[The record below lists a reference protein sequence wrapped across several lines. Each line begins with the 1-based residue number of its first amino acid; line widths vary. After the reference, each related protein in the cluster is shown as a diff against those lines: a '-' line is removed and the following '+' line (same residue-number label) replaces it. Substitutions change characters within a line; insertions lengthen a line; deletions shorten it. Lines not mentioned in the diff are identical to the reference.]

1 MSSTQGATKIPAEAS
16 SAAVRH
22 MRRWEGVAV
31 LVATLA
37 CWSSVP
43 LFVRHLAE
51 YIDHWTNN
59 GWRYGA
65 SALFWLPA
73 VLWALG
79 RGALPR
85 SIWRAALVPA
95 VANTLAQV
103 AFTSAHSYV
112 NPALLTFGLRL
123 QLVAVA
129 LGAYLLFP
137 SERETIRSARY
148 LCGLG
153 LLVAGIAGV
162 LLGGG
167 NLGEGSNALGIALAI
182 AAGMGYGVYGLAVRR
197 FMYGFHPVYAFGV
210 IALYTGSALVVAML
224 AFGRGHGA
232 EVLELGSRELWYLGL
247 SAFLGIAVG
256 HVLYYTAIDR
266 MGVAVTA
273 GVLQLQPFVVGSMAA
288 VLLGETLSAGQWVGG
303 VVAVA
308 GAARVLSAQ
317 KAAERRRARAKA
329 LEEAESAGESSA
341 R

>member
-1 MSSTQGATKIPAEAS
+1 
-16 SAAVRH
+16 
-22 MRRWEGVAV
+22 
-31 LVATLA
+31 
-37 CWSSVP
+37 
-43 LFVRHLAE
+43 
-51 YIDHWTNN
+51 
-59 GWRYGA
+59 
-65 SALFWLPA
+65 
-73 VLWALG
+73 
-79 RGALPR
+79 
-85 SIWRAALVPA
+85 A

-273 GVLQLQPFVVGSMAA
+273 GVLQLQPFVVVTAGVLQLQPFVVGSMAA

-303 VVAVA
+303 VVAVV
-308 GAARVLSAQ
+308 GAALVLSAQ
-317 KAAERRRARAKA
+317 KAAERRRARATT
-329 LEEAESAGESSA
+329 LEEAEAAGESSA